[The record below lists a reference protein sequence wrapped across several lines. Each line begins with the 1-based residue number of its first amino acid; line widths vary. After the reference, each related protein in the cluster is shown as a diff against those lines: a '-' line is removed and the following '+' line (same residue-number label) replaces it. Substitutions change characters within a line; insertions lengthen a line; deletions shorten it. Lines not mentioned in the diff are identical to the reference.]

1 MNVENLAQ
9 LSFEQLD
16 EIQRRISTAISE
28 KKTMRVGDAASD
40 ILDLL
45 ATKYPEIEFW
55 HVINELAFRGQVKLD
70 LNGNSIGCE
79 MDSEASGDLNPAV
92 KFNALPSNIQLL
104 TERLK
109 SIRNSVLQSDDS
121 RLLWLTNGGT
131 QQTSKMFGKDLAE
144 VLQEAIKRLER
155 LDILDEEE
163 ETKSDLNLEVVKIDE
178 WAEYKLGI
186 SLLYGTLTVINPFS
200 SRGSQL
206 KDSPRMS
213 QRTPAAEDG
222 QNKANLELYFPLS
235 QRRGGSGY
243 VHQ

>member
-16 EIQRRISTAISE
+16 EIQRRISTAISD
-28 KKTMRVGDAASD
+28 KKSMRVGDAASD

-45 ATKYPEIEFW
+45 ATKYSEIELW
-55 HVINELAFRGQVKLD
+55 HVINELAFRSQLKLD
-70 LNGNSIGCE
+70 LNSNSVDYETALEI
-79 MDSEASGDLNPAV
+79 SENLSPGVN
-92 KFNALPSNIQLL
+92 FNVLPPNIQLL
-104 TERLK
+104 AERLK

-131 QQTSKMFGKDLAE
+131 QKTSKMFGKDLAE

-155 LDILDEEE
+155 LDVLDDEEE
-163 ETKSDLNLEVVKIDE
+163 STKDLNLEVVKIDE
-178 WAEYKLGI
+178 WAEFKLGI

-200 SRGSQL
+200 SRASQL

-213 QRTPAAEDG
+213 QRAPVTEGA
-222 QNKANLELYFPLS
+222 QSKANLELHFPLS
-235 QRRGGSGY
+235 QRRVGGSY
-243 VHQ
+243 AHQ